1 MSGVEDVTLKAKR
14 IVLPIV
20 AIIVGM
26 SLWHPASAAGFVKS
40 GDLPD
45 VQAQAVPAARTTS
58 FLLAQN
64 NQAPAAANVPRRTE
78 TITYGAWVVTC
89 SDTIEKNSKKTCSG
103 ILEVVEQKQRR
114 VLLAWIIGRDPQGTL
129 RTVIQTPTG
138 VRIANGVVLKL
149 GKGPQRT
156 LPYTA
161 CESQRCEAS
170 MAMDDAMIKDALASH
185 ETVLTIVTIDGRDI
199 NFKMDIGGID
209 KVFADLR
216 H

>member
-1 MSGVEDVTLKAKR
+1 MNRTERIAALKAAAKTR
-14 IVLPIV
+14 ILILDGAWGAMIQRKGLTEADFRGERFKHHAVQLKGDNDN
-20 AIIVGM
+20 AIS
-26 SLWHPASAAGFVKS
+26 SLA
-40 GDLPD
+40 
-45 VQAQAVPAARTTS
+45 
-58 FLLAQN
+58 LLAN
-64 NQAPAAANVPRRTE
+64 RYPDSLRAGDAAFRSAEWLYARGRYDQAEPL
-78 TITYGAWVVTC
+78 Y
-89 SDTIEKNSKKTCSG
+89 
-103 ILEVVEQKQRR
+103 L
-114 VLLAWIIGRDPQGTL
+114 
-129 RTVIQTPTG
+129 
-138 VRIANGVVLKL
+138 VVLKL